1 MLESYRV
8 LAEPIT
14 HEIDKISGSRFIADA
29 APAKSEE
36 EARAF
41 LEVVRSKYHDA
52 RHHCWAYRVG
62 PRGEAWR
69 SSDDG
74 EPSGSAGV
82 PILKQLEGHDVTDLV
97 VVVTR
102 YFGGTKLGVG
112 GLVRAYGSAA
122 KEALEE
128 AKIQE
133 VIVTERVV
141 VTRYFGGTKLGVGG
155 LVRAY
160 GSAAKEALEVAKIKE
175 VIVTERVSVTYSYE
189 LSSPVQGVLAR
200 AGLQAA
206 ESEYGEVVRLVLEI
220 PVAKAD
226 EVVRDLEEATA
237 ARATIERAGA

>member
-41 LEVVRSKYHDA
+41 LEVVRGKHHDA

-62 PRGEAWR
+62 PRGETWR

-128 AKIQE
+128 AKIRE

-141 VTRYFGGTKLGVGG
+141 VTH
-155 LVRAY
+155 
-160 GSAAKEALEVAKIKE
+160 
-175 VIVTERVSVTYSYE
+175 SYE

-200 AGLQAA
+200 AGLQAT
-206 ESEYGEVVRLVLEI
+206 ESEYGELVRLVLEI

-226 EVVRDLEEATA
+226 GVVRDLEEATA